1 MKYASSF
8 QELDTLGEGLS
19 KDYLKKAKKQNPLPF
34 DIEGFITGYLG
45 MTIVYESFAE
55 QDSSKI
61 GFLADGQHPL
71 LVYRNG
77 TACPVIFPENTMVIE
92 KYLLKSTEY
101 NRRRFTL
108 AHEAA
113 HKILERHLP
122 FGSTACFHTEHD
134 PEVEYTQERIDREFS
149 IAEAYANRLGAAIL
163 MPRFLVRKVL
173 QKHNKGKALVCYDG
187 YVFAAADR
195 LKVQQM
201 ASDLGVSYTAF
212 LTRLREFKLL
222 EVHPIEEYI
231 AEGLQFGGS
240 L

>member
-77 TACPVIFPENTMVIE
+77 TACPVIFPENTIKEMD
-92 KYLLKSTEY
+92 
-101 NRRRFTL
+101 
-108 AHEAA
+108 
-113 HKILERHLP
+113 P
-122 FGSTACFHTEHD
+122 GSTLTW
-134 PEVEYTQERIDREFS
+134 YT
-149 IAEAYANRLGAAIL
+149 
-163 MPRFLVRKVL
+163 VRKL
-173 QKHNKGKALVCYDG
+173 CKNKKIRNVEAGN
-187 YVFAAADR
+187 
-195 LKVQQM
+195 
-201 ASDLGVSYTAF
+201 
-212 LTRLREFKLL
+212 KLL
-222 EVHPIEEYI
+222 VDLDDLIDFLNCEKRIRK
-231 AEGLQFGGS
+231 
-240 L
+240 